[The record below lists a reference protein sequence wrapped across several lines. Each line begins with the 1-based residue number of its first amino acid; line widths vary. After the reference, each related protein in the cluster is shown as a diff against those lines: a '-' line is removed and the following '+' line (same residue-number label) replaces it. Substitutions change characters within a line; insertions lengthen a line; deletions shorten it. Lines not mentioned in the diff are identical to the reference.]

1 MLYNIGINEQKG
13 VCGVSDTFKNRFIQ
27 AMDIRNMRQVDVAE
41 KSGLDKAQI
50 SQYKNGKYEPMQDA
64 LYKLAKALN
73 VNVAWLMGHD
83 VPMEVDRREL
93 EQKERV
99 CNIIEK
105 CYGSKAYEL
114 VELFIKL
121 NDTGKAK
128 ALEELS
134 DMVQLSKYTDKEK
147 RESQKMA

>member
-1 MLYNIGINEQKG
+1 MA
-13 VCGVSDTFKNRFIQ
+13 DTFRNRFIK
-27 AMDIRNMRQVDVAE
+27 AMEIRGMRQVDVAE

-83 VPMEVDRREL
+83 VPMEVDMTEL
-93 EQKERV
+93 QEKASMCELL
-99 CNIIEK
+99 EK

-114 VELFIKL
+114 VELFVKL
-121 NDTGKAK
+121 NDVGKAK
-128 ALEELS
+128 VIEDVK
-134 DMVQLSKYTDKEK
+134 DMIQLSKYTEPEK
-147 RESQKMA
+147 RERYKNA

>member
-1 MLYNIGINEQKG
+1 MK
-13 VCGVSDTFKNRFIQ
+13 DTFQRRFIE
-27 AMDIRNMRQVDVAE
+27 AMRIRGMRQVDVAE

-83 VPMEVDRREL
+83 VPMEVSRSDL
-93 EQKERV
+93 EQKVLV
-99 CNIIEK
+99 CDLLEK

-114 VELFIKL
+114 VELFVKL
-121 NDTGKAK
+121 NDAGKAR
-128 ALEELS
+128 AIENIS
-134 DMVQLSKYTDKEK
+134 DLVQLSKYTEPDSAGEKEK
-147 RESQKMA
+147 MA

>member
-1 MLYNIGINEQKG
+1 
-13 VCGVSDTFKNRFIQ
+13 
-27 AMDIRNMRQVDVAE
+27 MRQVDVAE

-93 EQKERV
+93 EQKEMV

>member
-1 MLYNIGINEQKG
+1 
-13 VCGVSDTFKNRFIQ
+13 
-27 AMDIRNMRQVDVAE
+27 MRQVDVAE

-93 EQKERV
+93 EQKEMV

-147 RESQKMA
+147 RESQKMAQHTISQEKSFRLTSWVTGNGIC

>member
-1 MLYNIGINEQKG
+1 
-13 VCGVSDTFKNRFIQ
+13 
-27 AMDIRNMRQVDVAE
+27 MDIRNMRQVDVAE

-83 VPMEVDRREL
+83 VPMEIDRREL
-93 EQKERV
+93 EQKEMV

>member
-1 MLYNIGINEQKG
+1 
-13 VCGVSDTFKNRFIQ
+13 
-27 AMDIRNMRQVDVAE
+27 MRQVDVAE

-83 VPMEVDRREL
+83 VPMEVDRCEL
-93 EQKERV
+93 EQKEMV

-121 NDTGKAK
+121 NNIGKAK

>member
-1 MLYNIGINEQKG
+1 M
-13 VCGVSDTFKNRFIQ
+13 SDTFKNRFIQ

-83 VPMEVDRREL
+83 VPMENDRREL
-93 EQKERV
+93 EQKEMV

>member
-1 MLYNIGINEQKG
+1 M
-13 VCGVSDTFKNRFIQ
+13 SDSFKNRFIQ
-27 AMDIRNMRQVDVAE
+27 AMDIRQMRQIDVAE

-83 VPMEVDRREL
+83 VPMEIDRQEL
-93 EQKERV
+93 EHKEMV
-99 CNIIEK
+99 CNLIEK

-134 DMVQLSKYTDKEK
+134 DMIQLSKYTDKEK

>member
-1 MLYNIGINEQKG
+1 
-13 VCGVSDTFKNRFIQ
+13 
-27 AMDIRNMRQVDVAE
+27 MDIRNMRQVDVAE

-93 EQKERV
+93 EQKEMV

>member
-1 MLYNIGINEQKG
+1 M
-13 VCGVSDTFKNRFIQ
+13 SDTFRNRFIK
-27 AMDIRNMRQVDVAE
+27 AMEIRGMRQIDVAE

-83 VPMEVDRREL
+83 VPMEVDVIAL
-93 EQKERV
+93 QKKTSV
-99 CNIIEK
+99 CDLLEK

-114 VELFIKL
+114 VELFIQL
-121 NDTGKAK
+121 NDVGKAK
-128 ALEELS
+128 VIEDVK
-134 DMVQLSKYTDKEK
+134 DMIQLPKYTDSEK
-147 RESQKMA
+147 REKYKNA